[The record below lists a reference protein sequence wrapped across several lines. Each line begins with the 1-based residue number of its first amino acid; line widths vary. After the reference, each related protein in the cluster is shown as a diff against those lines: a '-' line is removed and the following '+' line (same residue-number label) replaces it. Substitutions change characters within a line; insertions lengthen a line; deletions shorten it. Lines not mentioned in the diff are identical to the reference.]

1 MELCPVHCVNIGCKD
16 LTFLEKHES
25 FVLTIV
31 ASTSAII
38 SMAFTYFLKSRCVN
52 IDFCCIKC
60 NRQPI
65 TSDELNSV
73 AVID

>member
-38 SMAFTYFLKSRCVN
+38 SMAFTYF
-52 IDFCCIKC
+52 
-60 NRQPI
+60 
-65 TSDELNSV
+65 
-73 AVID
+73 